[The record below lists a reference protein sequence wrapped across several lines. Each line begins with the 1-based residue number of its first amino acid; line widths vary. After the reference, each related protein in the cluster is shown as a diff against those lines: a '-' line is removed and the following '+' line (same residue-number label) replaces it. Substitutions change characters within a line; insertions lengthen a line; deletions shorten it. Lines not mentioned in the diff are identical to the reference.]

1 MRVNFFTFNFFG
13 VVSLGSIPMSY
24 VFFFYIFCTYTVDFN
39 NRTDH
44 NNNLISLQNNFD
56 MYFCCL
62 IIFFLLIYIHKPYL
76 HSGVM
81 ISMLFSSAVDC
92 GFYSWFVQ
100 TEDYICYISALQV
113 ASRSMDKD
121 LFMYQTTS
129 HILHH
134 ILIQGYNLNCLQNA
148 ECLQKR
154 KILLY

>member
-24 VFFFYIFCTYTVDFN
+24 VFFFYIFYAYTVHFN

-62 IIFFLLIYIHKPYL
+62 IIIFLLIYIHKPYL

-81 ISMLFSSAVDC
+81 VSMLFSSAVDC
-92 GFYSWFVQ
+92 GFYSWFKLKTIFATFLLCKLHQGVR
-100 TEDYICYISALQV
+100 TKTCLC
-113 ASRSMDKD
+113 
-121 LFMYQTTS
+121 TS
-129 HILHH
+129 HIILHH
-134 ILIQGYNLNCLQNA
+134 ILIQAYNLNCLQNA

-154 KILLY
+154 KILLH